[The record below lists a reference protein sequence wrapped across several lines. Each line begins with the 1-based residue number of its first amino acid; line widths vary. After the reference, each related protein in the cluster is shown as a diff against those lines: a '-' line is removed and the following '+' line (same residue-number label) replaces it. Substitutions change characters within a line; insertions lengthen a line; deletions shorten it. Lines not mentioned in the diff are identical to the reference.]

1 MKKKIITYLL
11 LFSFLNY
18 LGCSSTQYITVK
30 EYETEMLEVDPP
42 SEIIVTTNDSKKYH
56 FTNDASYCYTKNDT
70 LYARIT
76 LAVFYY
82 ENDKKVETGETTT
95 FHRKFPLQNIKS
107 IEESGPNKIRV
118 ITISGKELHFV
129 NEGYYYFEN
138 DTLYGKGEIQVVD
151 DKQNFE
157 GKIALVNIKSVNS
170 GLLINGEYAEDEI
183 NLVKQNEDEGAEVTV
198 LLKDGTE
205 IYGELLSVRDSSIII
220 CTEYSASEEEL
231 ANGLY
236 PIISIKI
243 QEIQKIKVEG
253 ESEFWV
259 GAGYGALIGVA
270 VGIGLGLALGDDDC
284 RHCIANPTAEDKAII
299 FSFLLFFIGAVVG
312 GIVGN
317 ANSTDDVVFQNIP
330 QGYDFLGIKQ
340 LARYP
345 DKEPEFLK

>member
-231 ANGLY
+231 ANLTYTIVTIPNG
-236 PIISIKI
+236 KI
-243 QEIQKIKVEG
+243 QELTIQEG
-253 ESEFWV
+253 HSYV
-259 GAGYGALIGVA
+259 IIGMGAGIIGGYFIGLGVA
-270 VGIGLGLALGDDDC
+270 WILLKDDKSDMVGIGYALIAGLGMLLGLGAGG
-284 RHCIANPTAEDKAII
+284 AIG
-299 FSFLLFFIGAVVG
+299 S
-312 GIVGN
+312 
-317 ANSTDDVVFQNIP
+317 ANSTDDVV
-330 QGYDFLGIKQ
+330 
-340 LARYP
+340 
-345 DKEPEFLK
+345 LKDI